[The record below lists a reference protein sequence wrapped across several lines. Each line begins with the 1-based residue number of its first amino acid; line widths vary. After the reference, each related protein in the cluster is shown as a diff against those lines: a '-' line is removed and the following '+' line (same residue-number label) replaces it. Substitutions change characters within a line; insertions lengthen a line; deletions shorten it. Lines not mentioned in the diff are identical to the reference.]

1 MKEKNNIKKIS
12 VVVPVYNEQDN
23 IESLYGELS
32 AVLPS
37 VGKEYEIIFVDD
49 SSADYSLEIL
59 KGLFEKDHRVQ
70 VVSLLGNQGQTMAL
84 KAGFKMAEGDVVV
97 AMDGDGQHDPKYIP
111 DFIAAIE
118 EGYDIASGW
127 KQKDKSR
134 NATGSL
140 VSGVAHKIISGVAGV
155 RMNYFGATMKAYR
168 QELLKKLDLS
178 GDLHRFM
185 GALIYFK
192 GIKVKEIPIEIRA
205 RKGGSSNYTAKKA
218 LRVGLDIILIRFLT
232 KYSKTPFRIFGTIG
246 LLSGFLGLA
255 GVGYIETLKYVF
267 GQSAASNVAGL
278 VISAIAF
285 IIGIQFVFF
294 GLMAEM
300 ISRIYYTSN
309 NRDFFSVREHLK
321 H

>member
-1 MKEKNNIKKIS
+1 MNGKNNIKKIS
-12 VVVPVYNEQDN
+12 VVIPVYNEQDN
-23 IESLYGELS
+23 IKNLYGELS
-32 AVLPS
+32 AVLS
-37 VGKEYEIIFVDD
+37 VIGKEYEVIFVDD
-49 SSADYSLEIL
+49 SSADSSLEIL
-59 KGLFEKDHRVQ
+59 KDLFKSDPRVQ

-84 KAGFKMAEGDVVV
+84 KAGFKMASGDVVV

-111 DFIAAIE
+111 EFVAAIE
-118 EGYDIASGW
+118 EGFDIASGW

-134 NATGSL
+134 GTASAM
-140 VSGVAHKIISGVAGV
+140 VSGIAHKIISRVAGV

-185 GALIYFK
+185 GALVYFK
-192 GIKVKEIPIEIRA
+192 GIKVKEIPIEIRQ
-205 RKGGSSNYTAKKA
+205 RKGGRSNYTLKKI
-218 LRVGLDIILIRFLT
+218 LRVGLDLILIRFLT

-246 LLSGFLGLA
+246 LLCGFFGLV
-255 GVGYIETLKYVF
+255 GIGYIEILKYIF
-267 GQSAASNVAGL
+267 GQSAAANVAGL

-309 NRDFFSVREHLK
+309 NKEFFNVRENLK